1 MIACCRQ
8 SLTTN
13 ADGARDI
20 TQWGFWGRRR
30 RRLVFRARRGGAESI
45 DQEIEISVVHLE
57 QLSYQS
63 GSGADT
69 LWVHAN
75 DGTY

>member
-1 MIACCRQ
+1 V
-8 SLTTN
+8 LN
-13 ADGARDI
+13 AVA
-20 TQWGFWGRRR
+20 
-30 RRLVFRARRGGAESI
+30 LSI
-45 DQEIEISVVHLE
+45 DQEIEISVAQLE

-75 DGTY
+75 NADAAERDRTRGNRRAHEGIPAASCVNVPIGARPSAR